1 VALFAAIVLLV
12 FSGAVA
18 NVSAAWLLAKSLE

>member
-12 FSGAVA
+12 FSSAVA